1 MRLLLVEDEPDLAK
15 AICMALQEQGY
26 VVDWAENGQ
35 IAWDY
40 LEIVNNHYIVAI
52 IDWMLPKLS
61 GLELCKMMRQK
72 HYQLPVIML
81 TAKDSMA
88 DRVTGLD
95 AGADDYLVKPFGMAE
110 LSARIR
116 ALQRRT
122 PTFQPPQLQVGSL
135 LLDYGS
141 FTVQNL
147 SDPTT
152 VPIVLTAKEFQL
164 LEYFM
169 QHPHQILSQEQIR
182 MRLWDLEDENISN
195 VVAAQIRLLR
205 RKLIECN
212 YSKGIE
218 TMRGLGYRF
227 SP

>member
-1 MRLLLVEDEPDLAK
+1 MRLLLVEDEPDLAR
-15 AICMALQEQGY
+15 AICSALHRRDY
-26 VVDWAENGQ
+26 IVDWAEDGQ
-35 IAWDY
+35 IAWHY
-40 LEIVNNHYIVAI
+40 LEILKNHYMAAI
-52 IDWMLPKLS
+52 IDWMLPKVS
-61 GLELCKMMRQK
+61 GLELCQMMRQQ
-72 HYQLPVIML
+72 HYTLPIIML
-81 TAKDSMA
+81 TARDSMA
-88 DRVTGLD
+88 DRVKGLD
-95 AGADDYLVKPFGMAE
+95 AGADDYLIKPFGMEE
-110 LSARIR
+110 LLARIR

-122 PTFQPPQLQVGSL
+122 PTFQPPQLKVGSL

-147 SDPTT
+147 RDPNT

-169 QHPHQILSQEQIR
+169 QHPYQILSQEQIR